1 VGAAP
6 AIRRRQIPNRKVENM
21 AKRRS
26 VSKTPPKSRAKK
38 PAPIVEAEVNK
49 AIAEDFDE
57 RQKLSEPGRHL
68 LREEIL
74 EHHSKTPKLAA
85 NDIDA
90 AWDDGDG
97 SETVGGHAPTPD
109 QDRVDDLGEA
119 AGLTYADDEPLNF
132 AKVAERDKK
141 RWELNPA
148 SADDGDELED
158 TLIDDDSDEE
168 DEEDLDEIMDDDDL
182 GVLGVLEDEEEEI
195 DKIVVEDEA
204 DSLGGPGEDEEED
217 LDELDDEDEMDD
229 LDLLDD
235 EDDDDED

>member
-1 VGAAP
+1 
-6 AIRRRQIPNRKVENM
+6 M
-21 AKRRS
+21 AKRKS

-38 PAPIVEAEVNK
+38 PATIEKAEVDQ

-57 RQKLSEPGRHL
+57 RQKLAEPGRHL

-74 EHHSKTPKLAA
+74 EHHSNTPKLAA

-90 AWDDGDG
+90 AWDESDGA
-97 SETVGGHAPTPD
+97 ETVGGHAPTPD

-119 AGLTYADDEPLNF
+119 AGLTYADDEPLNY

-148 SADDGDELED
+148 SAEVGDEA
-158 TLIDDDSDEE
+158 DDSLIE
-168 DEEDLDEIMDDDDL
+168 EEDLDVITDEDDL
-182 GVLGVLEDEEEEI
+182 GVLGVLEDEDEDEDEEEEL
-195 DKIVVEDEA
+195 DEIVAEDNLDELVGPEDE
-204 DSLGGPGEDEEED
+204 EEED
-217 LDELDDEDEMDD
+217 LDEIDDEDEMDD

-235 EDDDDED
+235 EDDDDDDED

>member
-1 VGAAP
+1 
-6 AIRRRQIPNRKVENM
+6 M
-21 AKRRS
+21 AKRKS

-38 PAPIVEAEVNK
+38 PAPIVEAEVDK

-57 RQKLSEPGRHL
+57 RQKLSAPGRHL

-74 EHHSKTPKLAA
+74 AHHSKTPKLAA

-90 AWDDGDG
+90 AWDESDGA
-97 SETVGGHAPTPD
+97 ETVGGHAPTPD

-148 SADDGDELED
+148 SADEGDELD
-158 TLIDDDSDEE
+158 DSLIDDDTDDE
-168 DEEDLDEIMDDDDL
+168 DEDEDEDDLDEIMDDDDL
-182 GVLGVLEDEEEEI
+182 GVLGVLEDDDEEV
-195 DKIVVEDEA
+195 DKIVVEDDLE
-204 DSLGGPGEDEEED
+204 SLAVPGEDDEEEEE

-235 EDDDDED
+235 DDDEDDDDD